1 MKCQWPTA
9 PCYPFEGRIAQGSHP
24 GSRPLARVPPGNT
37 TYRLIPVMS
46 EHGELRL
53 CVAPDPA
60 YEAGAAVL
68 CALAWPELLADP
80 AAIGERHTALCNY
93 CLRLCAAADPDWAT
107 APQLIKP
114 IYLSVPEEQVDRI
127 WREFS
132 RRIAQRQAAARMV
145 IPFLRQASG
154 TAPRLPPASH
164 GSP

>member
-1 MKCQWPTA
+1 MRRPR
-9 PCYPFEGRIAQGSHP
+9 PRLRGRCRRAVRIGK
-24 GSRPLARVPPGNT
+24 ARF
-37 TYRLIPVMS
+37 S
-46 EHGELRL
+46 
-53 CVAPDPA
+53 
-60 YEAGAAVL
+60 
-68 CALAWPELLADP
+68 ADP

-154 TAPRLPPASH
+154 TAPRLPPGIPRLSLNSLAEVAAADLKRLSKFGNVETRIWRPSLG
-164 GSP
+164 GSSTSQLP